1 MSILK
6 LFYFI
11 IIHSQQNF
19 EAECNH
25 SLVRKSLKQVHNV
38 RDPPYQTLIC
48 LFNIQ
53 YMKFEFIIIIWS
65 FMFFSFTKA
74 RRSKM
79 LTKPTLSLNQPLRCI
94 PSICQLPIWL
104 ASAELGLHGGGEK
117 YLPILMTAFQISFC
131 TPTILQCLWTCWSSA
146 MASFEHL
153 LLLLFLLLILWRC
166 VCYFI
171 VGRQRWHH
179 FNIYSSS
186 SCLYC
191 GVVC

>member
-1 MSILK
+1 MLKYMIRFNTLNRNFYCPWVNADSGMVSWTIIMSILK

-11 IIHSQQNF
+11 IIHSQWNF

-94 PSICQLPIWL
+94 PSIC
-104 ASAELGLHGGGEK
+104 
-117 YLPILMTAFQISFC
+117 
-131 TPTILQCLWTCWSSA
+131 
-146 MASFEHL
+146 
-153 LLLLFLLLILWRC
+153 
-166 VCYFI
+166 
-171 VGRQRWHH
+171 
-179 FNIYSSS
+179 
-186 SCLYC
+186 
-191 GVVC
+191 